1 MVSAMSMLPFAP
13 LCISRFTK
21 LSDRLWL
28 RVTKEDDVK
37 ALVEKFHAEVGQI
50 DILVNNAG
58 IIKRIPMHEMKRAE
72 FQAVIDVDLV
82 APYIVSS
89 AVQPCR

>member
-28 RVTKEDDVK
+28 RV
-37 ALVEKFHAEVGQI
+37 I
-50 DILVNNAG
+50 
-58 IIKRIPMHEMKRAE
+58 
-72 FQAVIDVDLV
+72 FQS
-82 APYIVSS
+82 AP
-89 AVQPCR
+89 A